1 MMHIDSI
8 TTIRGW
14 LPETGLLIISGPQMS
29 GKTTVAQA
37 IRENWPA
44 VRLTDGAD
52 AERIARPPTLSPSL
66 RHFLFEG
73 PMAVYLKEVRTR
85 PDGLHI
91 FVVTERKF
99 QLGMYPV
106 MRLPQML
113 LNNATAAIRVQAESP
128 QFDPPF
134 RRGSG
139 AKGGTIRL
147 EWLKNRHEPL
157 PPDVMASADALRKEG

>member
-52 AERIARPPTLSPSL
+52 AERIARPPQLSPSL

-73 PMAVYLKEVRTR
+73 PMAVYLREVRSRT
-85 PDGLHI
+85 DGLHI
-91 FVVTERKF
+91 FVLRERN
-99 QLGMYPV
+99 QNLPHML
-106 MRLPQML
+106 RLPQML
-113 LNNATAAIRVQAESP
+113 INSADTVVRATAESP

-147 EWLKNRHEPL
+147 DWLKNRHGPYPVE
-157 PPDVMASADALRKEG
+157 VMASADALRKEG